1 MSAGGGR
8 HKPAADPRAARTF
21 SSHQGGNLAF
31 SYASFLTAHS
41 IVQLTTDRSFGRKE
55 AMKVLVSRFISE
67 EAGATAIEYGL
78 LAALISVVIIGA
90 VKVIGTTLNAGFNN
104 IATNLS

>member
-8 HKPAADPRAARTF
+8 HKPAADPPAAGHF
-21 SSHQGGNLAF
+21 PQSSGNLAF
-31 SYASFLTAHS
+31 SYVPLLTAPLT
-41 IVQLTTDRSFGRKE
+41 VQLTTGRSFGRKE

-78 LAALISVVIIGA
+78 LAALISVAIIGA
-90 VKVIGTTLNAGFNN
+90 VKLVGSNLNAAFTN
-104 IATNLS
+104 IGGNLS